1 REETDVEELL
11 DTVDKTLDR
20 LKTLYEQYFLG
31 IQKQAPTFIHN
42 DIERKLRDLAQMQ
55 LRNTGLRY
63 RLATLQQKFGSYNSY
78 WRRTL
83 REIEN
88 GTYARQL
95 SKVGRDAIRSGA
107 DIPQEILARMPK
119 RMRDQVVRDREQALA
134 IARRHQQVEQ
144 AAAGD
149 EQAPPE
155 ADGDFIAMIK
165 EPTEV
170 RRKLKSTDGAHMLSS
185 DDDFDIDAFFA
196 EVEQRDDKPAAAR
209 TATPPRGR
217 GATRQPANRGR
228 NTSAPPSYDDP
239 DRPRPVTRNDLKR
252 AATEPATP
260 LARAVERT
268 GSSPVIKRPG
278 SQAEP
283 AAPPPVPGRAGP
295 PPIPGRTTGAIPT
308 IKRPDTNLDSEEPT
322 TPNAFPAGRPSGAMP
337 ALDRRTGR
345 PVERGPVDRS
355 GVPAPLAGEPT
366 GRAKTQTGST
376 MASQMSRPNPIAPG
390 SAAARGPV
398 QVESMSGPFP
408 RNATPAKGV
417 PTVPKPAV
425 QTGVVPVIPQT
436 GAVPRIP
443 GSSATP
449 IAGMPAIPRPG
460 TGAQPAISRPATGP
474 SATAQPAIPRPGTG
488 AQPAIPR
495 PGTGAQPAIPRPGSG
510 PSATVAGPSSDMT
523 GPHQP
528 IARPTVATNETQA
541 LPTMVRPPASS
552 RTTPAAGV
560 PAIARADVIVTR
572 TPGTGMPARD
582 VRTPHAG
589 VPASART
596 PAAGVPIKPGTGAR
610 PPAAAPQK
618 TPPGMTD
625 ADVNALYAKY
635 VKAKE
640 MVGEKIGPGEH
651 NKLLKTINA
660 QAPKIMEQYKAK
672 GVDFSVVVKDNQVII
687 RAKPKT

>member
-1 REETDVEELL
+1 VASKQAREETDVEELL

-31 IQKQAPTFIHN
+31 IQKQAPSFIHN
-42 DIERKLRDLAQMQ
+42 DVERKLRDLAQMQ

-95 SKVGRDAIRSGA
+95 AKVGRDAVRSGA
-107 DIPQEILARMPK
+107 NIPDEILAKMPK

-134 IARRHQQVEQ
+134 IARRHQQLAEEQ
-144 AAAGD
+144 AGA
-149 EQAPPE
+149 EPPE

-165 EPTEV
+165 EPTDV
-170 RRKLKSTDGAHMLSS
+170 RRKLKSTDGAHMLSNE
-185 DDDFDIDAFFA
+185 DDFDIDAFFA
-196 EVEQRDDKPAAAR
+196 EVEQRDDKPAS
-209 TATPPRGR
+209 TTPARGR
-217 GATRQPANRGR
+217 TTTRQPANRGR
-228 NTSAPPSYDDP
+228 STSMPPAYDDP
-239 DRPRPVTRNDLKR
+239 ERPRPITRNDLKR

-260 LARAVERT
+260 TARA
-268 GSSPVIKRPG
+268 GSSPAIKRPG
-278 SQAEP
+278 TQGD
-283 AAPPPVPGRAGP
+283 APPPVPPRAGP
-295 PPIPGRTTGAIPT
+295 PPLPPRATSAIPSVVSPLT
-308 IKRPDTNLDSEEPT
+308 PNKRPATDLGEEEPT
-322 TPNAFPAGRPSGAMP
+322 SPNAFPGRTMSIATPP
-337 ALDRRTGR
+337 
-345 PVERGPVDRS
+345 
-355 GVPAPLAGEPT
+355 
-366 GRAKTQTGST
+366 RAKTVTGST
-376 MASQMSRPNPIAPG
+376 MASQNSRPNPIIPG
-390 SAAARGPV
+390 AAAARGPV
-398 QVESMSGPFP
+398 QVESMQGPFP
-408 RNATPAKGV
+408 RNATPVQGV
-417 PTVPKPAV
+417 PAIPKAPPTSV
-425 QTGVVPVIPQT
+425 QTGVVPTIPQT

-449 IAGMPAIPRPG
+449 SAGIPAIPKPG
-460 TGAQPAISRPATGP
+460 
-474 SATAQPAIPRPGTG
+474 IPRPPGTG

-495 PGTGAQPAIPRPGSG
+495 PPGTAATGGQPAIPRPPGTAATGGQPAIPRPPGMGATGAQPAIPRP
-510 PSATVAGPSSDMT
+510 PTAPDAT
-523 GPHQP
+523 GPHPAIPRP
-528 IARPTVATNETQA
+528 IGTNASGAHPAIPRPATGPGA
-541 LPTMVRPPASS
+541 

-560 PAIARADVIVTR
+560 PAINPDAVIATK
-572 TPGTGMPARD
+572 TPPPG
-582 VRTPHAG
+582 
-589 VPASART
+589 ART

-610 PPAAAPQK
+610 PAPAAPQK
-618 TPPGMTD
+618 PPPGMTD